1 MADQPHILII
11 DDERQFIDIFSSKL
25 SAAGFKVEAALSG
38 AEGIEKARTM
48 KPDLI
53 LLDVKMPGMSGAE
66 TLLKI
71 QEDEALKNTKVVFLT
86 SLSDP
91 RAGLQE
97 HQAADV
103 KFSSDFGADYLRKTD
118 DLELIVDR
126 VKSLLPSA
134 HGDALGGAVNAGG
147 GVASTP

>member
-71 QEDEALKNTKVVFLT
+71 QEDEALNNI
-86 SLSDP
+86 P
-91 RAGLQE
+91 
-97 HQAADV
+97 
-103 KFSSDFGADYLRKTD
+103 YL
-118 DLELIVDR
+118 EI
-126 VKSLLPSA
+126 
-134 HGDALGGAVNAGG
+134 
-147 GVASTP
+147 